1 MSEVIIVKAAWD
13 GEAGVWYVASSDV
26 HGLRLEAPALER
38 LVDRLPG
45 AIADLLDEEPVRD
58 RAIEV
63 IAHASTRLG
72 QAA

>member
-1 MSEVIIVKAAWD
+1 MSEVIIVKAVWD

-45 AIADLLDEEPVRD
+45 ALADLLDEEPVRD
-58 RAIEV
+58 VVANVLAE
-63 IAHASTRLG
+63 AHFSPV
-72 QAA
+72 